1 MTAAMIDGAPQQQMG
16 VVRPLRSAERAVAR
30 VRELDTK
37 ELLAEAAAGR
47 QDAWSEV
54 YRRYSNLVFWV
65 ARRAGLDEADAADVC
80 QTSFLR
86 LLDHVDRIAD
96 PERVGAWLATT
107 ARRESVRVQQ
117 RHRRQHGADL
127 GPEEMDVRSEPPDA
141 RLLADERAD
150 AVHRA
155 VDRLPGRSRQLVGLL
170 LDDREP
176 TYVEI
181 AERLSM
187 PVGSIGPTRLRMLRS
202 MRHMPEVAALA

>member
-1 MTAAMIDGAPQQQMG
+1 MTDG
-16 VVRPLRSAERAVAR
+16 VRELNEETRPVRGAERTAAR
-30 VRELDTK
+30 VRVLETT
-37 ELLAEAAAGR
+37 ELLAEAASGR

-65 ARRAGLDEADAADVC
+65 ARRVGLDEADAADVC
-80 QTSFLR
+80 QTTFLR

-127 GPEEMDVRSEPPDA
+127 GPEEMDPRAEPPDA
-141 RLLADERAD
+141 RILADERAD
-150 AVHRA
+150 ALHRA
-155 VDRLPGRSRQLVGLL
+155 VTRLPGRSRQLVGLL

-176 TYVEI
+176 SYVEI

-187 PVGSIGPTRLRMLRS
+187 PIGSIGPTRLRMLRTIRS
-202 MRHMPEVAALA
+202 MPEVAALA